1 MIQAKTSRGSAV
13 TLLAEKPI
21 ALVVHDM
28 DPDNNA
34 LALEEAGFNV
44 LHVGGTEEALRSLDE
59 NAPDI
64 VIAGLH
70 KDSREADLDFLRAAR
85 REPMPLVVV
94 TEVELAELAELAFES
109 GATDVWPANASPTM
123 LRQRLG
129 FLAAAARAFREL
141 CRQSQSLANHDS
153 VTGLPNRHVFLD
165 MVRRTLQQSQRQ
177 SRSVAVLLL
186 DIDRFKEVNESL
198 GYSAGDTLLRDV
210 AERLVH
216 CLRKADVVARESD
229 CKIARRGGDEFLF
242 LLNDVSE
249 AHHAASAARRLLE
262 TLRLPFRV
270 EGKDVHITA
279 SIGISMSRN
288 VDATA
293 EDLLRQAE
301 IAMYSSKDSGRNA
314 FQFFDEPMHAAVVE
328 RFETENH
335 LRRALTQ
342 DELELFYQPL
352 VNAKTRAFVGV
363 EALLR
368 WNHPTKGR
376 LSADAFIPLA
386 EETGL
391 IISMGRWVLRTACH
405 QLRSWREQGV
415 GALRVSVNISPREF
429 RAPGFLESLAGI
441 LEETQMRPGEL
452 ELELTE
458 RGVMQHDQKTLDVL
472 REVQRMGVRLAVDDF
487 GTGHTTFHYLKHFPL
502 DTLKID
508 KSFTQGIA
516 SDTKDAAITQ
526 ALLVMAHRLHLNVVA
541 EGVET
546 EAQMS
551 FLGNHRCDEV
561 QGYLFSRPLPADELL
576 HVLEQYVSA

>member
-94 TEVELAELAELAFES
+94 TEVELAELAFES

-249 AHHAASAARRLLE
+249 AHHAASATRRLLE

-352 VNAKTRAFVGV
+352 V
-363 EALLR
+363 
-368 WNHPTKGR
+368 
-376 LSADAFIPLA
+376 
-386 EETGL
+386 
-391 IISMGRWVLRTACH
+391 M
-405 QLRSWREQGV
+405 Q
-415 GALRVSVNISPREF
+415 RV
-429 RAPGFLESLAGI
+429 
-441 LEETQMRPGEL
+441 
-452 ELELTE
+452 
-458 RGVMQHDQKTLDVL
+458 
-472 REVQRMGVRLAVDDF
+472 
-487 GTGHTTFHYLKHFPL
+487 
-502 DTLKID
+502 
-508 KSFTQGIA
+508 
-516 SDTKDAAITQ
+516 
-526 ALLVMAHRLHLNVVA
+526 
-541 EGVET
+541 
-546 EAQMS
+546 
-551 FLGNHRCDEV
+551 
-561 QGYLFSRPLPADELL
+561 
-576 HVLEQYVSA
+576 

>member
-28 DPDNNA
+28 GPDNNA

-94 TEVELAELAELAFES
+94 TAVELAELAFES
-109 GATDVWPANASPTM
+109 GATDVWPANARPTM

-262 TLRLPFRV
+262 ALRLPFRV

-293 EDLLRQAE
+293 DDLLRQAE

-328 RFETENH
+328 RFEMENH
-335 LRRALTQ
+335 LQRALTEDQ
-342 DELELFYQPL
+342 LELFYQPL

-368 WNHPTKGR
+368 WNHPTRGR

-405 QLRSWREQGV
+405 QLRSWREQGI

-441 LEETQMRPGEL
+441 LEETKMLPGEL

-472 REVQRMGVRLAVDDF
+472 REVQKMGVRLAVDDF

-526 ALLVMAHRLHLNVVA
+526 ALLVMAHRLHLNVMA

>member
-1 MIQAKTSRGSAV
+1 MIPSKTSRRSAKD
-13 TLLAEKPI
+13 LLPEEKPV
-21 ALVVHDM
+21 ALVVHELGIE
-28 DPDNNA
+28 A
-34 LALEEAGFNV
+34 VALEEAGFNV
-44 LHVGGTEEALRSLDE
+44 LHISGTEEALQTLNDK
-59 NAPDI
+59 APDI
-64 VIAGLH
+64 VIAGLT
-70 KDSREADLDFLRAAR
+70 KASLEKNLAFVQAAR
-85 REPMPLVVV
+85 SDPMPLVVV
-94 TEVELAELAELAFES
+94 TEAEHAELAYES
-109 GATDVWPANASPTM
+109 GATDVWPDNASPAM

-129 FLAAAARAFREL
+129 FLAVAARAFRDL
-141 CRQSQSLANHDS
+141 CRESQSLSNHDV
-153 VTGLPNRHVFLD
+153 VTGLPNRNVFID
-165 MVRRTLQQSQRQ
+165 MVRRALEQSQRK
-177 SRSVAVLLL
+177 SRSAAVLLL
-186 DIDRFKEVNESL
+186 DIDRFKKVNESL

-249 AHHAASAARRLLE
+249 AHHAASAARRLLKA
-262 TLRLPFRV
+262 LRLPFRAN
-270 EGKDVHITA
+270 GKDVYITA
-279 SIGISMSRN
+279 SIGISMSRSAG
-288 VDATA
+288 ATS
-293 EDLLRQAE
+293 EDLMRQAE
-301 IAMYSSKDSGRNA
+301 IAMYSAKDSGRNA

-328 RFETENH
+328 RFEIENH
-335 LRRALTQ
+335 LRRAMAQ

-352 VNAKTRAFVGV
+352 VNAQTRAFVGV
-363 EALLR
+363 EALIR

-386 EETGL
+386 EETSL

-415 GALRVSVNISPREF
+415 GPLRVSVNISPREF
-429 RAPGFLESLAGI
+429 RAAGFLESLASI
-441 LEETQMRPGEL
+441 LEETGMRPGEL

-458 RGVMQHDQKTLDVL
+458 RGVMQHDRKTLDVL
-472 REVQRMGVRLAVDDF
+472 RKVQKMGVRLAVDDF

-516 SDTKDAAITQ
+516 CDAKDAAITQ
-526 ALLVMAHRLHLNVVA
+526 ALLVLAHRLQLNVVA

-551 FLGNHRCDEV
+551 FLGDHHCDEV

-576 HVLEQYVSA
+576 HALEQYVSA

>member
-28 DPDNNA
+28 GPDNNA

-94 TEVELAELAELAFES
+94 TAVELAELAELAFES

-262 TLRLPFRV
+262 ALRLPFRV

-293 EDLLRQAE
+293 DDLLRQAE

-328 RFETENH
+328 RFEMENH
-335 LRRALTQ
+335 LRRALTEDQ
-342 DELELFYQPL
+342 LELFYQPL

-368 WNHPTKGR
+368 WNHPTRGR

-405 QLRSWREQGV
+405 QLRSWREQGI

-441 LEETQMRPGEL
+441 LEETKMLPGEL

-472 REVQRMGVRLAVDDF
+472 REVQKMGVRLAVDDF

>member
-94 TEVELAELAELAFES
+94 TEVELAFES

-342 DELELFYQPL
+342 DELFYQPL

>member
-28 DPDNNA
+28 GPDNNA

-70 KDSREADLDFLRAAR
+70 KDSREADLDLDFLRAAR

-94 TEVELAELAELAFES
+94 TAVELAELAFES

-262 TLRLPFRV
+262 ALRLPFRV

-293 EDLLRQAE
+293 DDLLRQAE

-328 RFETENH
+328 RFEMENH
-335 LRRALTQ
+335 LRRALTEDQ
-342 DELELFYQPL
+342 LELFYQPL

-368 WNHPTKGR
+368 WNHPTRGR

-405 QLRSWREQGV
+405 QLRSWREQGI

-441 LEETQMRPGEL
+441 LEETKMLPGEL

-472 REVQRMGVRLAVDDF
+472 REVQKMGVRLAVDDF

>member
-28 DPDNNA
+28 GPDNNA

-94 TEVELAELAELAFES
+94 TAVELAELAFES

-262 TLRLPFRV
+262 ALRLPFRV

-293 EDLLRQAE
+293 DDLLRQAE

-328 RFETENH
+328 RFEMENH
-335 LRRALTQ
+335 LRRALTEDQ
-342 DELELFYQPL
+342 LELFYQPL

-368 WNHPTKGR
+368 WNHPTRGR

-405 QLRSWREQGV
+405 QLRSWREQGI

-441 LEETQMRPGEL
+441 LEETKMLPGEL

-472 REVQRMGVRLAVDDF
+472 REVQKMGVRLAVDDF

-526 ALLVMAHRLHLNVVA
+526 ALLVMAHRLHLNVMA

>member
-28 DPDNNA
+28 GPDNNA
-34 LALEEAGFNV
+34 LALEETGFNV

-70 KDSREADLDFLRAAR
+70 EDSREADLGFLRAAR

-94 TEVELAELAELAFES
+94 TEVELAELAFES

-129 FLAAAARAFREL
+129 FLVTAARAFREL

-216 CLRKADVVARESD
+216 CLRKVDVVARESD

-262 TLRLPFRV
+262 ALRLPFRV

-293 EDLLRQAE
+293 DDLLRQAE

-328 RFETENH
+328 RFEMENH
-335 LRRALTQ
+335 LRRALTEDQ
-342 DELELFYQPL
+342 LELFYQPL

-415 GALRVSVNISPREF
+415 GPLRVSVNISPREF

-472 REVQRMGVRLAVDDF
+472 REVQKMGVRLAVDDF

>member
-13 TLLAEKPI
+13 TLLAEQPI

-70 KDSREADLDFLRAAR
+70 EDSREADLGFLRAAR

-94 TEVELAELAELAFES
+94 TEVELAELAFES

-472 REVQRMGVRLAVDDF
+472 REVQRMGVRRAGDEC

-516 SDTKDAAITQ
+516 SDTNDAAITQ